1 MVSVLQSWDLSLTDA
16 MLRNMEA
23 ERERRV
29 QEAARHKEAEAQ
41 RCGEWEAGGW
51 PGAALT
57 APLHHSMNLKVQQ
70 LAKEQQQCHQQVRG
84 PPPEERAGRQRA
96 GSVRAPCGPPTWSRG
111 RLAPCPPA
119 AAGLLRAQPEDRGA

>member
-23 ERERRV
+23 EQERRA

-41 RCGEWEAGGW
+41 RCGGWEAGGW

-57 APLHHSMNLKVQQ
+57 TPLHRSMNLKVQQ
-70 LAKEQQQCHQQVRG
+70 LAKEQQQCHQQVSRL
-84 PPPEERAGRQRA
+84 PPEGGRV
-96 GSVRAPCGPPTWSRG
+96 GGE
-111 RLAPCPPA
+111 L
-119 AAGLLRAQPEDRGA
+119 GARRRPVDP